1 MDVQIVGQGR
11 MTVVALH
18 GIQGTR
24 AAWQPV
30 ARQLASKARF
40 VLPNL
45 RGRGAALRAAGPAGY
60 SLEAYASDAGEVID
74 RHVGQAPFVLA
85 GWSMGVSVALELLQ
99 RRPDLRPQGLIL
111 LSGTP
116 CLRLAS
122 WFTGEGA
129 QLTAEVAAR
138 ERRLGLVEAADHDA
152 VAWTWAAIRA
162 TDQRPLLQR
171 IDVPALVLHG
181 SADEDSPWLHGRWL
195 AKGLPRATLVTLPD
209 AGHSLL
215 SAATGTVTQ
224 EIEQFIARVSRP
236 EETT

>member
-1 MDVQIVGQGR
+1 MDVRIMGQGST
-11 MTVVALH
+11 TVVALH

-30 ARQLASKARF
+30 AQRLVSKARF

-45 RGRGAALRAAGPAGY
+45 RGRGAAVRAAGAAEHG
-60 SLEAYASDAGEVID
+60 LQAYANDAAEVIE

-85 GWSMGVSVALELLQ
+85 GWSMGVSVALELLS
-99 RRPDLRPQGLIL
+99 RRPALRPQGLVL

-116 CLRLAS
+116 CLCLAS

-129 QLTAEVAAR
+129 QLAAEVAAR
-138 ERRLGLVEAADHDA
+138 ERRLGLLEAADHDA
-152 VAWTWAAIRA
+152 VASTWAAICA
-162 TDQRPLLQR
+162 TDQRPLLAR
-171 IDVPALVLHG
+171 IDVPTLVLHG

-195 AKGLPRATLVTLPD
+195 AEGLPRATLVTLPG

-215 SAATGTVTQ
+215 SAATDTVAH
-224 EIEQFIARVSRP
+224 EIEQFIARLARSKQLS
-236 EETT
+236 

>member
-1 MDVQIVGQGR
+1 M
-11 MTVVALH
+11 
-18 GIQGTR
+18 
-24 AAWQPV
+24 
-30 ARQLASKARF
+30 
-40 VLPNL
+40 
-45 RGRGAALRAAGPAGY
+45 
-60 SLEAYASDAGEVID
+60 
-74 RHVGQAPFVLA
+74 
-85 GWSMGVSVALELLQ
+85 ELLQ

-116 CLRLAS
+116 CLRLTS

-162 TDQRPLLQR
+162 TDQRPLLER

-195 AKGLPRATLVTLPD
+195 AEGLPRATLVTLPD
-209 AGHSLL
+209 AGHGLL
-215 SAATGTVTQ
+215 STATDTVAR
-224 EIEQFIARVSRP
+224 EIEQFIARVARH
-236 EETT
+236 EETA

>member
-1 MDVQIVGQGR
+1 MDVQITGQGR

-30 ARQLASKARF
+30 AQQLASKAHF

-45 RGRGAALRAAGPAGY
+45 RGRGAAVRAAGLSGY
-60 SLEAYASDAGEVID
+60 GLQAYADDAAEVIE
-74 RHVGQAPFVLA
+74 RHVGAAPLVLA

-99 RRPDLRPQGLIL
+99 RRPDLRPQGLVL

-129 QLTAEVAAR
+129 QLRAEVAAR
-138 ERRLGLVEAADHDA
+138 ERRLGLGEAADHDA

-162 TDQRPLLQR
+162 TNQRPCLER

-181 SADEDSPWLHGRWL
+181 SADEDSPWEHGRWL
-195 AKGLPRATLVTLPD
+195 SEGLPRATLVTLPG

-215 SAATGTVTQ
+215 SAATDTVAQ
-224 EIEQFIARVSRP
+224 DIEQFIARVARH
-236 EETT
+236 EETA

>member
-1 MDVQIVGQGR
+1 MDVQVTGQGR
-11 MTVVALH
+11 TTVVALH

-24 AAWQPV
+24 AAWQPL
-30 ARQLASKARF
+30 AQRLASQARF

-45 RGRGAALRAAGPAGY
+45 RGRGAAVRAAGQAGY
-60 SLEAYASDAGEVID
+60 GLQAYASDVGDVIE
-74 RHVGQAPFVLA
+74 RHVGAAPFILA

-99 RRPDLRPQGLIL
+99 GRPELRPHGLIL

-122 WFTGEGA
+122 WFTGEGD

-138 ERRLGLVEAADHDA
+138 ERRLRLVEAADHDA
-152 VAWTWAAIRA
+152 VALTWAAIRA
-162 TDQRPLLQR
+162 TDQRPFLER
-171 IDVPALVLHG
+171 IDMPALVLHG

-195 AKGLPRATLVTLPD
+195 AEGLPKATLVTLPD

-215 SAATGTVTQ
+215 STHTDTVAH
-224 EIEQFIARVSRP
+224 EIERFIARVARH
-236 EETT
+236 EETA

>member
-1 MDVQIVGQGR
+1 MDVRIMGQGST
-11 MTVVALH
+11 TVVALH

-30 ARQLASKARF
+30 AQRLASRARF

-45 RGRGAALRAAGPAGY
+45 RGRGAAVRAAGQGGY
-60 SLEAYASDAGEVID
+60 GLQAYASDAAEVIEQ
-74 RHVGQAPFVLA
+74 HVGQAPFVLA
-85 GWSMGVSVALELLQ
+85 GWSMGVSVALELLT
-99 RRPDLRPQGLIL
+99 RRPELRPQGLVL

-116 CLRLAS
+116 CLSLAS
-122 WFTGEGA
+122 WFTAEGA
-129 QLTAEVAAR
+129 RLTAEVAAR

-152 VAWTWAAIRA
+152 VAWTWAAIRGN
-162 TDQRPLLQR
+162 DQRPLLAR

-195 AKGLPRATLVTLPD
+195 AEGLPRATLVTLPG

-215 SAATGTVTQ
+215 SAATDTVAQ
-224 EIEQFIARVSRP
+224 EIERFIARLARP
-236 EETT
+236 EETA